1 MKKNDL
7 CRELFASYT
16 NKLVLVAFLCFMPM
30 LAMADVSIDETNF
43 PDPYFRGYVSEQY
56 DKNRDGI
63 LDDGEI
69 SEAMTMFVFDGN
81 VASLEGIGLFTALQ
95 IIYCT
100 GTQIESLDLSKNV
113 ALTTV
118 ECYDNHKLVALDVS
132 GCKFLNVLNCSG
144 GLLTSLDVSE
154 LTSLTSLNCDDNQL
168 ISLDVSNN
176 LELKSLRCNNNQ
188 LAQLDVTH
196 NKNLTELFCTG
207 NLLTELELSQ
217 NTELKSL
224 FCWENQLTSLD
235 VSKNSKLTNIYCY
248 SNHISEAPMGILVEG
263 LPIVE
268 EGYLAVINT
277 YDNNE
282 KNEINS
288 DQVATA
294 SAKGWSVLKSNEVG
308 IIVPINENT
317 PDPSKDF
324 CIKTAEGVDMWF
336 SITSEEEKTCEVR
349 KNHAIPILTEGHLTI
364 PSEVTFEDVTYNVTS
379 IGEGAFD
386 QCINLTSL
394 SIPNSVISI
403 EGWAFYCCNNL
414 TSLIIPNGVTTI
426 SDFVFYGCAS
436 LTSLTIP
443 DGVTSIGKGAF
454 SGCSGLTSMDIPNH
468 VSIIGDNAFEG
479 CYNLTSLTIGDGVT
493 AIGERS
499 FDHCSRLSSITIPSR
514 VTSIGVG
521 AFGNIDLRTVVS
533 NIEEPFELPSV
544 GGVFITFSYLTV
556 NSGTL
561 YVPKGTIDKYKA
573 TEGWNKFSNIIAQG
587 TPNYDLAV
595 GNDQGK
601 TIYYNYSYD
610 RNELEV
616 VSSDDPEKKYAG
628 DIIIPEEV
636 TYMDKTL
643 KVTSIGVGAFQGCRD
658 LTSITIPKTV
668 RDIKIKAFW
677 DCRSLASMSV
687 DKENEYYNS
696 GDNCNAIIETSTNY
710 LKAGCMN
717 TIIPNGVD
725 IITEGAFYGCTGL
738 TSITIPNSVTSIEWE
753 AFYGCSSLESIII
766 PKSVRY
772 VCARAFLNCS
782 SLFSI
787 SVEEGNMYYDS
798 RDNCNAIIETSAKRL
813 VLGCSNTIIPDG
825 IIYIGEGA
833 FGGCSRLLSINIP
846 NSVVEIGNDSF
857 NGCSALSSV
866 SLPNSVTYIGFG
878 AFMDCTDLA
887 SVTIPNSVENLSE
900 SAFFGAKLQSVVSL
914 IENPMEIQG
923 KDSPTST
930 FSEYTFNL
938 ATLYVPK
945 GTIEKYK
952 ATNGWKDFKNIV
964 EMDESG
970 IDHVEAQAPDAPYYN
985 LNGQRIDQPKKG
997 IYIQNGKKIVIK

>member
-1 MKKNDL
+1 M
-7 CRELFASYT
+7 
-16 NKLVLVAFLCFMPM
+16 
-30 LAMADVSIDETNF
+30 
-43 PDPYFRGYVSEQY
+43 
-56 DKNRDGI
+56 
-63 LDDGEI
+63 
-69 SEAMTMFVFDGN
+69 
-81 VASLEGIGLFTALQ
+81 
-95 IIYCT
+95 
-100 GTQIESLDLSKNV
+100 
-113 ALTTV
+113 
-118 ECYDNHKLVALDVS
+118 
-132 GCKFLNVLNCSG
+132 
-144 GLLTSLDVSE
+144 
-154 LTSLTSLNCDDNQL
+154 
-168 ISLDVSNN
+168 
-176 LELKSLRCNNNQ
+176 
-188 LAQLDVTH
+188 
-196 NKNLTELFCTG
+196 
-207 NLLTELELSQ
+207 
-217 NTELKSL
+217 
-224 FCWENQLTSLD
+224 
-235 VSKNSKLTNIYCY
+235 
-248 SNHISEAPMGILVEG
+248 
-263 LPIVE
+263 
-268 EGYLAVINT
+268 
-277 YDNNE
+277 
-282 KNEINS
+282 
-288 DQVATA
+288 
-294 SAKGWSVLKSNEVG
+294 
-308 IIVPINENT
+308 
-317 PDPSKDF
+317 
-324 CIKTAEGVDMWF
+324 
-336 SITSEEEKTCEVR
+336 
-349 KNHAIPILTEGHLTI
+349 
-364 PSEVTFEDVTYNVTS
+364 
-379 IGEGAFD
+379 
-386 QCINLTSL
+386 
-394 SIPNSVISI
+394 
-403 EGWAFYCCNNL
+403 
-414 TSLIIPNGVTTI
+414 
-426 SDFVFYGCAS
+426 
-436 LTSLTIP
+436 
-443 DGVTSIGKGAF
+443 
-454 SGCSGLTSMDIPNH
+454 
-468 VSIIGDNAFEG
+468 
-479 CYNLTSLTIGDGVT
+479 
-493 AIGERS
+493 
-499 FDHCSRLSSITIPSR
+499 
-514 VTSIGVG
+514 
-521 AFGNIDLRTVVS
+521 
-533 NIEEPFELPSV
+533 
-544 GGVFITFSYLTV
+544 
-556 NSGTL
+556 
-561 YVPKGTIDKYKA
+561 
-573 TEGWNKFSNIIAQG
+573 
-587 TPNYDLAV
+587 AV